1 MRLVVKGWDFN
12 IPHKPTY
19 AQITKGLQAEVKSS
33 TILSLR
39 ENKEFIIENKQKNP
53 HFYPNWYI
61 K

>member
-19 AQITKGLQAEVKSS
+19 AQITKGLHAEVSS
-33 TILSLR
+33 R